1 VILFARGLAK
11 SIDTFSERTGKI
23 VSLLSLV
30 LVVLMAAEALSRKVL
45 GLSLGCSFDLSYM
58 IAGALFMLGA
68 AEALRRGAHLRV
80 DMWWGAF
87 SERKKAWIDLV
98 GYLLFFFPTMVIL
111 LGLGGAEVIEAYSIS
126 ETSEQTAWHP
136 LLWPFKLVIPVAV
149 VLLMIQ
155 GIAEC
160 LRAAVVLVTKRP
172 HE

>member
-1 VILFARGLAK
+1 
-11 SIDTFSERTGKI
+11 
-23 VSLLSLV
+23 
-30 LVVLMAAEALSRKVL
+30 
-45 GLSLGCSFDLSYM
+45 
-58 IAGALFMLGA
+58 
-68 AEALRRGAHLRV
+68 
-80 DMWWGAF
+80 MWWGAF

>member
-1 VILFARGLAK
+1 MILFARGLAR
-11 SIDTFSERTGKI
+11 SIDRFSEGTGKI
-23 VSLLSLV
+23 VSLLAIG
-30 LVVLMAAEALSRKVL
+30 LVVLMAGEALSRKAL
-45 GLSLGCSFDLSYM
+45 GVSLGCSFDLSYM
-58 IAGALFMLGA
+58 FSGGLFMLGA

-80 DMWWGAF
+80 DMWWGGF
-87 SERKKAWIDLV
+87 SDRGKAWIDLV

-111 LGLGGAEVIEAYSIS
+111 LGLGGAEVIESYTIS

-160 LRAAVVLVTKRP
+160 LRAAVVLLIKRP